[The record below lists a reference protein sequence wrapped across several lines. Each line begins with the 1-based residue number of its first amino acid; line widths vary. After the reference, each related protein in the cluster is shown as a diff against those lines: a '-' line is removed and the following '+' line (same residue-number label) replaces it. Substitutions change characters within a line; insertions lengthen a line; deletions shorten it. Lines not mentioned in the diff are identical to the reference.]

1 MDEYTYK
8 GYLAEKQAF
17 EARIAELEAALE
29 ERRTEVVAW
38 RSKVA
43 ALGLELSET
52 KALLAM
58 ANAHNASLEESRR
71 IARECIRCAN
81 DYIKEL
87 KAEVAE
93 LRGRIGG

>member
-17 EARIAELEAALE
+17 EARIAELEAAL
-29 ERRTEVVAW
+29 
-38 RSKVA
+38 
-43 ALGLELSET
+43 
-52 KALLAM
+52 KA

-87 KAEVAE
+87 KAEAAE

>member
-1 MDEYTYK
+1 MDEMDEHIK
-8 GYLAEKQAF
+8 
-17 EARIAELEAALE
+17 RIAGLEAALE
-29 ERRTEVVAW
+29 ERRAEAMEW
-38 RSKVA
+38 RSRA
-43 ALGLELSET
+43 GALELELAET
-52 KALLAM
+52 KALLDM

-81 DYIKEL
+81 DYIKAL